1 MYVVVSFIWVSFS
14 LVLIGSYILYERPH
28 FHTNT
33 LPVCLSW
40 SVTSCWFSGQYKM
53 LALFM
58 VYTCNSV
65 IIELYYFL
73 LLIVN

>member
-40 SVTSCWFSGQYKM
+40 SVTSWFSGQYKM